1 MEKLRVCRHCN
12 QSFNMKGKV
21 FANHVRW
28 CPENKTNGDKGA
40 SKIGIAIKKAEAQRH
55 GGDFLE
61 FKVLC
66 FVCSNEVTIVE
77 REHKHPVKPKYY
89 CNRSCANKR
98 VHSKD
103 TKDKMSVASSR
114 TWLSE
119 EYRQKQADNNVSNNK
134 RFSSKSEVEVR
145 DHFKSKFPE
154 DCWTFGGALRCED
167 LYITRDLYS
176 PSLKVCIE
184 YDGIWHF
191 KDIHGQLEDKQAKDK
206 ALELW
211 CIKNDWRLI
220 RIKDE
225 IYLNNKLGVLKELEY
240 FAYYSQETIT
250 KLY

>member
-1 MEKLRVCRHCN
+1 MSQCCNDECVLETQGTNKYCSLKCRN
-12 QSFNMKGKV
+12 VQV
-21 FANHVRW
+21 
-28 CPENKTNGDKGA
+28 NKTRDYSKNGVGISRTRKKNLVKTINECRQCHA
-40 SKIGIAIKKAEAQRH
+40 KISNRSKYCTVA
-55 GGDFLE
+55 
-61 FKVLC
+61 
-66 FVCSNEVTIVE
+66 CSNIATKTGIYMSQETKE
-77 REHKHPVKPKYY
+77 KH
-89 CNRSCANKR
+89 
-98 VHSKD
+98 
-103 TKDKMSVASSR
+103 R
-114 TWLSE
+114 TAAKLLWLSK
-119 EYRQKQADNNVSNNK
+119 EYRQKQADNNVTNNK
-134 RFSSKSEVEVR
+134 RFSSKSEVEAR

-154 DCWTFGGALRCED
+154 DGWTFGGALRCED

-225 IYLNNKLGVLKELEY
+225 IYLNNKQGVLKELEY